1 MKTEPIPATAPA
13 AIAPVVAFGRAM
25 CGDPEVAEKREWL
38 VTNGLGGFASGTVA
52 GTLTR
57 RYHGLLFAA
66 LKPPVGRT
74 LLVTKLDEVVTYD
87 GRTYALARNRW
98 GSGAVDPQGDSLIE
112 RFELEG
118 TIPVWTYALADALLE
133 KRVWMEPD
141 ANATYV
147 GYRLTRAREGVTL
160 RAAALV
166 NYRDLHGSTHAGG
179 WQMTV
184 DRLPDGVRVRPF
196 AEAVPFVVRAG
207 RGTLEPAHEWYRDFA
222 LSEERERGLDDREDH
237 LHVATFSIDLRE
249 GDDVTFLAAVDPSSP
264 RIDGAAAMERRRA
277 HEREALARWEASIPH
292 GAGSA
297 PAWVTQLVLAADQF
311 IVRRPLPEDPDAR
324 SIIAGYHWFGDWGRD
339 TMISLPGL
347 TLATGRSEIAAKILE
362 TFARY
367 LDRGMLPNFFPDV
380 GEAPSYNSVD
390 APLWY
395 IEAVRAYLA
404 ETADLPFVARLFPT
418 LETIV
423 TYYRDGTRY
432 RIRQDDDG
440 LIVAGEP
447 GVQLTWMDAKVGDWV
462 VTPRIGKPIEINALW
477 YNALCAMAAF
487 ANALGRSSSPY
498 AEMAVRTGRG
508 FQRYWSETLGYCY
521 DVLDGPD
528 GNDSAFRPN
537 QLFAVS
543 LYETPFSRERG
554 RTIVD
559 ACAAKLL
566 TSHGLRSLGE
576 DDPRFRRRYGG
587 SPFDRDG
594 AYHQGTVWTYLLG
607 PFVEAHLCVNHDI
620 DAAAAF
626 LEPVARALDAR
637 GLGTLGEIAEATPPF
652 AFDGAIAQA
661 WSVAEILR
669 VWRLLHA
676 RASVRTAPPA
686 R

>member
-87 GRTYALARNRW
+87 GGTYRLARNRW
-98 GSGAVDPQGDSLIE
+98 GSGAVDPQGDTLIE

-118 TIPVWTYALADALLE
+118 TIPVWTYAFADGLLE

-147 GYRLTRAREGVTL
+147 GYRVRRARQGVRL
-160 RAAALV
+160 QAAALV
-166 NYRDLHGSTHAGG
+166 NYRDLHGLTHAGD
-179 WQMTV
+179 WHMNV
-184 DRLPDGVRVRPF
+184 DALSDGVRVSAFP
-196 AEAVPFVVRAG
+196 ESVPFVVRAD
-207 RGTLEPAHEWYRDFA
+207 RGTVQPAHEWYYGFA
-222 LSEERERGLDDREDH
+222 LREEHERGLDDREDH
-237 LHVATFSIDLRE
+237 LHVATFSVELRE
-249 GDDVTFLAAVDPSSP
+249 GEAVTFLAATEPHVPVFD
-264 RIDGAAAMERRRA
+264 AVEALERRRV
-277 HEREALARWEASIPH
+277 HEREALARADV
-292 GAGSA
+292 AA
-297 PAWVTQLVLAADQF
+297 PAWVAQLVLAADQF
-311 IVRRPLPEDPDAR
+311 IVRRPLPDHPDAR

-347 TLATGRSEIAAKILE
+347 ALATGRSEIAAKILE

-367 LDRGMLPNFFPDV
+367 LDRGMLPNFFPDA
-380 GEAPSYNSVD
+380 GETPTYNSVD
-390 APLWY
+390 AALWY
-395 IEAVRAYLA
+395 VEAVRAYLA
-404 ETADLPFVARLFPT
+404 ETVDLPFVARLFPA

-423 TYYRDGTRY
+423 AHYRDGTRF

-462 VTPRIGKPIEINALW
+462 VTPRIGKPIEVNALW

-498 AEMAVRTGRG
+498 AEMAVRTGGG
-508 FQRYWSETLGYCY
+508 FQRYWSEGLGYCY

-528 GNDSAFRPN
+528 GDDSAFRPN

-554 RTIVD
+554 RAIVD

-566 TSHGLRSLGE
+566 TSHGLRSLAE

-594 AYHQGTVWTYLLG
+594 AYHQGTAWTYLLG
-607 PFVEAHLCVNHDI
+607 PFIEAHLCVHHDI

-626 LEPVARALDAR
+626 LEPIACALDAR

-676 RASVRTAPPA
+676 RASVRIEPPP